1 MSQATSTSIVCVN
14 STYRT
19 PSAHSA
25 LHKWAS
31 RVINGELNKLS
42 STKLEMM
49 LRDIT
54 TIIKR
59 RKEEELNIQQAGE
72 S

>member
-1 MSQATSTSIVCVN
+1 MVMNQVTSASIVCVN
-14 STYRT
+14 STYQT

-31 RVINGELNKLS
+31 RIINGELNKLS

-49 LRDIT
+49 LRDI
-54 TIIKR
+54 
-59 RKEEELNIQQAGE
+59 EAV
-72 S
+72 

>member
-1 MSQATSTSIVCVN
+1 MVLNQATSTSIVCVN

-19 PSAHSA
+19 PSAHSE

-54 TIIKR
+54 TIYQKT
-59 RKEEELNIQQAGE
+59 
-72 S
+72 